1 MFSFIMFPSFFPS
14 PHRRLHFSLGRYDLA
29 CPCIAPTFTLL
40 SSRGGNPTGFSTRAN
55 IDPASLEMASLSQMH
70 TPISRPTVSLQTVL

>member
-40 SSRGGNPTGFSTRAN
+40 SSRGGNPTGFSTCAN
-55 IDPASLEMASLSQMH
+55 THVARGCPAPLASSS
-70 TPISRPTVSLQTVL
+70 PNRPQGRINSPRT